1 MTVTLER
8 LRDALT
14 ERYTIERELGQGGMA
29 TVYLAHDLR
38 HDRDVAIKV
47 LHPDLGAALGSDRFL
62 SEIRTTARL
71 QHPHILPLLDSGEA
85 GGLLYYVMPL
95 VTGETL
101 RTRLER
107 ERQLPVDDAVRIAR
121 EVADALGYAHGHSVV
136 HRDIKP
142 ENILLQGGHA
152 LVADFGIALAVQSA
166 GGQRMTQTG
175 LSLGTPQYMSPEQ
188 AMGERTVDARSD
200 IYALGAVAYE
210 MLVGEPPFTGPS
222 VQAIVARLVTE
233 EPRPIA
239 IQRKAVPEYVESAVL
254 RALEK
259 LPADRFATAGDLAA
273 ALGGDGSAARRP
285 SSGIAHMAP
294 RAGRARFAWPVV
306 ALVLAA
312 AALWGWFR
320 PVPERATG
328 RQRVVLW
335 KAMYPDF
342 LLASL
347 PRVESR
353 VAISPDGS
361 VIAFTDSAGD
371 DTQLLVKR
379 RNDAH
384 PVPVPGTEG
393 AAGPFFSPDG
403 AWIGY
408 FAHGGKLRKVP
419 VAGGGSIDLTSS
431 GNETYVIG
439 AWLEDGRIVFV
450 DGTSGLSSLPAE
462 GGAVTRIRP
471 ADPAGRNDVSSLA
484 PLPGSRGLLF
494 TGCPGNCA
502 SGSAVYVFDLANDT
516 TRLLV
521 PNATGGWYSPTG
533 HLVFTGREGGLFAAR
548 FDLERMELTSGAIPV
563 TEGVAPN
570 GFTLSAS
577 GIALYVSGT
586 EDLSQS
592 TLVTVGRDGS
602 EEPFAPEWIGAFE
615 YPALAPD
622 GRALAVSV
630 RDGATQLWVRRPD
643 GSRLR
648 VFNGDVGSWRPS
660 WTADGRN
667 IGFTTTGAGT
677 AAAEEN
683 DVYVVPADGSSPPR
697 RFADVETGL
706 WEIEFSRDGEWAV
719 IRSDIA
725 GAFGV
730 FFARR
735 LRGDTTLMLIH
746 SDSTFNTQAALSP
759 DSRWLAYT
767 SDRTGR
773 SEVYVASFPDM
784 QVKYPVSQG
793 GGTEPRWARS
803 GRELF
808 FRSRGQMMS
817 LPVAT
822 NVGFAPGSARALFPA
837 GAYASATNRPQYDV
851 TPDGQR
857 FLMIRRP
864 DREGQQEVVLVDDF
878 FADLEARFPQ

>member
-1 MTVTLER
+1 MTGQPGR
-8 LRDALT
+8 LAAALT
-14 ERYTIERELGQGGMA
+14 DRYRIERELGQGGMA

-85 GGLLYYVMPL
+85 DGLLYYVMPL

-107 ERQLPVDDAVRIAR
+107 ERQLPVDDAVRITR
-121 EVADALGYAHGHSVV
+121 EVADALGYAHGHGVV

-188 AMGERTVDARSD
+188 AMGERSVDARSD

-210 MLVGEPPFTGPS
+210 MLVGEPPFTGPT

-259 LPADRFATAGDLAA
+259 LPADRFASAGELAA
-273 ALGGDGSAARRP
+273 ALGGEPNSARRRSGAAPAARR
-285 SSGIAHMAP
+285 G
-294 RAGRARFAWPVV
+294 GRERFAWP
-306 ALVLAA
+306 ALALLLAA
-312 AALWGWFR
+312 AALWGWVR
-320 PVPERATG
+320 PAPERATG

-335 KAMYPDF
+335 DAMYPDF
-342 LLASL
+342 LLPSL
-347 PRVESR
+347 ARIESR
-353 VAISPDGS
+353 MAISPDGS
-361 VIAFTDSAGD
+361 IIAFTDSAGD
-371 DTQLLVKR
+371 DTQLLLKR
-379 RNDAH
+379 RNDVH
-384 PVPVPGTEG
+384 PVPIPGTEG

-403 AWIGY
+403 TWIGY
-408 FAHGGKLRKVP
+408 FGHGGKLRKVP
-419 VAGGGSIDLTSS
+419 VSGGGSIDLTSS
-431 GNETYVIG
+431 GNETYVMG

-450 DGTSGLSSLPAE
+450 DAASGLSAVSAD
-462 GGAVTRIRP
+462 GGPVTRIRP
-471 ADPAGRNDVSSLA
+471 ADPGGRIDVSSLA
-484 PLPGSRGLLF
+484 ALPESRGLVF

-502 SGSAVYVFDLANDT
+502 SGSAVYVFDLVNDT

-533 HLVFTGREGGLFAAR
+533 HLLFTGREGGLFAAR
-548 FDLERMELTSGAIPV
+548 FDPARMELTSGAVPV
-563 TEGVAPN
+563 TDGVAPN
-570 GFTLSAS
+570 GFALSAS

-592 TLVTVGRDGS
+592 TLVMVSRDGS
-602 EEPFAPEWIGAFE
+602 EEPFAAEWIAAFE

-622 GRALAVSV
+622 GLSLAVSV

-648 VFNGDVGSWRPS
+648 VFNGEIGSWRPS
-660 WTADGRN
+660 WTPDGRS
-667 IGFTTTGAGT
+667 IGFVTTGSGP
-677 AAAEEN
+677 AAAEAN
-683 DVYVVPADGSSPPR
+683 DVYIVPADGSSLPR
-697 RFADVETGL
+697 RFADIDTGL
-706 WEIEFSRDGEWAV
+706 WEVEFSLDGEWAV
-719 IRSDIA
+719 LRSDIA

-730 FFARR
+730 FYARR
-735 LRGDTTLMLIH
+735 LRGDTTLTLIH
-746 SDSTFNTQAALSP
+746 SDSTFSTQAALSP

-822 NVGFAPGSARALFPA
+822 GAGFAPGSARALFPTRGYA
-837 GAYASATNRPQYDV
+837 GATNRPQYDV

-878 FADLEARFPQ
+878 FADLEARFAQ